1 MDLGSFPVAVISLF
15 IILITS
21 CFGFGSIETLSHQDS
36 YIRFSVICRVDT
48 VVPNKEFKSIKSQR
62 KR

>member
-15 IILITS
+15 IILIIS

-36 YIRFSVICRVDT
+36 YIRLFVISGEDT
-48 VVPNKEFKSIKSQR
+48 VLPNKEFKSIKS
-62 KR
+62 